1 MTTYILRRLMAAV
14 VVVAFVATISFF
26 MIQAAPGDTLVARL
40 QAGGR
45 ITPAEIQ
52 AKREQLGLDR
62 PVLVQFVEWGSG
74 VLRGDLGN
82 SLIFEQR
89 SVSGRILTA
98 FPKTL
103 HLVLMSVFFSLVI
116 ALPIGIISAVKRDTA
131 TDFVFRLFAILGL
144 AVPNFFLAILVVL
157 LGGIWFGLAPP
168 AEQPSIFADPVAS
181 VRAYL
186 APSLVLGYVLAGTT
200 MRMTRS
206 AVLDVMRDDY
216 VRTARAKGLAE
227 HVVIIRHVVRNALI
241 PVITLF
247 GNQFAFLLGGS
258 VVVELVFGINGLGKL
273 VFDSINMRDYNQIMG
288 NTLFVGSLVVLV
300 NLIVDISYAWVDPR
314 IRYS

>member
-1 MTTYILRRLMAAV
+1 MTQYIIRRLLAAV
-14 VVVAFVATISFF
+14 VVVTFVALISFF
-26 MIQAAPGDTLVARL
+26 MIQAAPGDTLLARL
-40 QAGGR
+40 QQGGR
-45 ITPAEIQ
+45 INPAEIE

-62 PVLVQFVEWGSG
+62 PLLVQLADWGSG

-89 SVSGRILTA
+89 SVGGRIIDA

-103 HLVLMSVFFSLVI
+103 QLVLMSVFFSLLI
-116 ALPIGIISAVKRDTA
+116 ALPVGVISAVKRDSLL
-131 TDFVFRLFAILGL
+131 DFGARLFAIIGL

-168 AEQPSIFADPVAS
+168 STQPSIFADPIAS

-206 AVLDVMRDDY
+206 AVLDVMGEDF
-216 VRTARAKGLAE
+216 VRTARAKGLRE

-241 PVITLF
+241 PVITIF
-247 GNQFAFLLGGS
+247 GNQFAFLIGGS
-258 VVVELVFGINGLGKL
+258 VVVELVFSINGLGKL
-273 VFDSINMRDYNQIMG
+273 IFDSINLRDYNQIMG
-288 NTLFVGSLVVLV
+288 NTLFVGTLVVLV
-300 NLIVDISYAWVDPR
+300 NLVVDLSYAVVDPR